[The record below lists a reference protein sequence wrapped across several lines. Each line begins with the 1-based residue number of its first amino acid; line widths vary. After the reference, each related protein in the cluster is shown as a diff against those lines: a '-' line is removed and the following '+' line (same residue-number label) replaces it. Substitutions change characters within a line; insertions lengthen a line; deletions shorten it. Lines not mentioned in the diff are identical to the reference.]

1 MKRACSIILGVLFL
15 CGVIMPSVAWAI
27 NIRFNVMY
35 SPKHPLC
42 REVFNPWAKKVSE
55 VTDGR
60 VKVTMFY
67 ANALFKPKQAYD
79 AVSSRVG
86 DMGLVLPTYARNR
99 FLINGVMDLPMV
111 ASEKASVNSEVFWK
125 LYQEFPEMQKEFSD
139 VKVLWTYMN
148 TAFQLHFVKKEVRN
162 LKALKDTVVSAG
174 GTVQARIMKLL
185 GASVESIPMNQVYLA
200 LQKGV
205 IEGCFLNYGP
215 LRSQRIADLLH
226 YHTNANLMA
235 VVFFVVIN
243 KDVWAEISPE
253 DQKAIEAISGIEGA
267 RKVGAV
273 FDRYQ
278 VRDTEWMAKKG
289 DKFYTLDPAQ
299 RQRWANKIMPIRDE
313 WIRDA
318 KAKGV
323 NGEPILKKAL
333 ELMSEKTK

>member
-1 MKRACSIILGVLFL
+1 
-15 CGVIMPSVAWAI
+15 MPSVAWAI
-27 NIRFNVMY
+27 NIRFNLMY

-67 ANALFKPKQAYD
+67 ASALFKPKQAYD

-111 ASEKASVNSEVFWK
+111 AGEKASINSEAFWK

-148 TAFQLHFVKKEVRN
+148 TAFQLHFAKKEVRN
-162 LKALKDTVVSAG
+162 LKELKDTVVSAG

-253 DQKAIEAISGIEGA
+253 DQKAIGKISGIEGA
-267 RKVGAV
+267 RLVGSV

-278 VRDTEWMAKKG
+278 VRDMEWMAKKG

-299 RQRWANKIMPIRDE
+299 RQGWANKIIPIRDE
-313 WIRDA
+313 WVRDA

-323 NGEPILKKAL
+323 NGEPILKRAL
-333 ELMSEKTK
+333 ELMSEKSK

>member
-1 MKRACSIILGVLFL
+1 MKKSCLIILGVLFL
-15 CGVIMPSVAWAI
+15 CSVIMPSVAGAI

-42 REVFNPWAKKVSE
+42 KQVFNPWAKKVSE

-67 ANALFKPKQAYD
+67 ASALFKPKQAYD

-111 ASEKASVNSEVFWK
+111 AGEKALINSEVFWK

-148 TAFQLHFVKKEVRN
+148 TAFQLHFAKKEVRN
-162 LKALKDTVVSAG
+162 LKELKDTVVSAG
-174 GTVQARIMKLL
+174 GTVQARIIKSL

-215 LRSQRIADLLH
+215 LRSQRIANLLH

-253 DQKAIEAISGIEGA
+253 DQKAIEKISGMEGA
-267 RKVGAV
+267 RLVGSV

-313 WIRDA
+313 WVRDA

-323 NGEPILKKAL
+323 NGEPILKRAL
-333 ELMSEKTK
+333 ELMSEKSK